1 LILIER
7 HADPILLESPIIN
20 ALLGPLLAW
29 IQTTRIA
36 AAIGGSTL
44 LTGFISGIHLLGL
57 TLLVGASLVSSLR
70 MAGIILTDRPMTD
83 VTPGPVRGMLVGLTI
98 SVVSGLLLFAPRAA
112 AAADNSFFQVKMA
125 LLGAAALFHFAVY
138 RGISRR
144 TDAESSVV
152 KLTGGIGLILWLGVA
167 VAGCAFILFE

>member
-1 LILIER
+1 LILVER
-7 HADPILLESPIIN
+7 YAGSILLESPIIN
-20 ALLGPLLAW
+20 ALGPFLAW
-29 IQTTRIA
+29 IQTTGIA
-36 AAIGGSTL
+36 TTIGESSQ
-44 LTGFISGIHLLGL
+44 LTGFISGIHLLGM
-57 TLLVGASLVSSLR
+57 TLLVGAALVSSFR

-83 VTPGPVRGMLVGLTI
+83 VTSGPVRGMLVGLAI
-98 SVVSGLLLFAPRAA
+98 SVGSGLLLFAPRAA
-112 AAADNSFFQVKMA
+112 AAADNSFFQVKMT
-125 LLGAAALFHFAVY
+125 LLCAAAVFHFAVY